1 MDPAYRDLV
10 LETIRQLESDLRPED
25 LDMANSHFMCRRCMV
40 ACHVQIPLHRIEMWS
55 GTSLVGATLQAL
67 GMRIKLG
74 HSLGEVC
81 TRPIPDDEFI
91 MLNAHGVHN
100 VSLDYCGCPDARERE
115 AQLRAARFYPDQ
127 TTLPRNAVAFE
138 LAHMAAGW
146 VKPGSMRLFTTMP
159 MDPPAS
165 QAATRVRRKRKASNE
180 LVNLHAPPLPTV
192 MSTIPAVRPPSPPPP
207 LSPPDNSEWDWPAT
221 LLGVLID
228 RKDPEITM
236 ERSGVPMDLGY
247 TDGELPERGWV
258 DYIVCDRT
266 NPVEEERVWDPIH
279 RTLWP
284 SYDGYTPECAWA
296 NAHPLQGSTT
306 YMGVAERQPFLGD
319 ARREMGALFLKPRR
333 KLKLFDDL
341 VEIGTAP
348 THTHSMSA
356 EIEALGKV
364 AEELATQVDI
374 KGVTILNSRY

>member
-55 GTSLVGATLQAL
+55 GTSLPGR
-67 GMRIKLG
+67 G
-74 HSLGEVC
+74 C

-192 MSTIPAVRPPSPPPP
+192 MSTIPAVRPP
-207 LSPPDNSEWDWPAT
+207 LPAT
-221 LLGVLID
+221 TSQPPQQLRVGLACDTSGVLID